1 MNISAI
7 AMALMLSCAPKI
19 QTSAN
24 ADLFKNSREN
34 MVEFETTNSLCLDAM
49 LVNMRAAGC
58 SNITELVNHTQAFT
72 SLVYFCSEHTSQSE
86 WNINKFH
93 AMPNGQ
99 YDFHSDDFIS
109 LVPLCS
115 DIHLMLFIE

>member
-1 MNISAI
+1 MNISATLI
-7 AMALMLSCAPKI
+7 ALLLSCAPKI
-19 QTSAN
+19 QPSAN
-24 ADLFKNSREN
+24 ADLFKNSQKN

-58 SNITELVNHTQAFT
+58 SNITDLVNHDQAFT

-93 AMPNGQ
+93 VMPNDQ
-99 YDFHSDDFIS
+99 YDAQSDDFIS
-109 LVPLCS
+109 LIPLCS